1 MPAATAS
8 NTIRRCGTTSSVRIG
23 CRTPPARC
31 EVHLRRPSAAPLCGA
46 PRPRHP
52 FCPGAVRGRHP
63 ACFGP
68 RQNGSRWAPE
78 SFDASPRPGAR
89 PSTTCAREGRK
100 KNRTPPSDRHLP
112 CFFFQAG
119 AGGEADRANGGG
131 GGLAV
136 AGRAGQWGAWR
147 RRRLAGRGPDG
158 VCVRACVRSSMHACV
173 LLTRHECDART
184 SRRVLPGREQNGRA
198 PRRPALTCHP
208 SSRWVLSPGA
218 RSRALMAMLCDALY
232 YIWSAKGFRRGTMAF
247 SQWLKKPHCD
257 EPWPRPSGPS
267 RCGSHGG
274 KTVSFEYGR
283 TACP

>member
-1 MPAATAS
+1 MRSICGDPPPPLFAEPLARDTLSVQAPCAADTLHALAPGRTAVAGP
-8 NTIRRCGTTSSVRIG
+8 RRVST
-23 CRTPPARC
+23 
-31 EVHLRRPSAAPLCGA
+31 
-46 PRPRHP
+46 PRPGR
-52 FCPGAVRGRHP
+52 VRGRRRHVRGR
-63 ACFGP
+63 AEKKTGP
-68 RQNGSRWAPE
+68 LRATGTFRVFFS
-78 SFDASPRPGAR
+78 SGG
-89 PSTTCAREGRK
+89 GR
-100 KNRTPPSDRHLP
+100 R
-112 CFFFQAG
+112 
-119 AGGEADRANGGG
+119 GGQGKRGG